1 MICDQKV
8 ILTNVELAESLFSLP
23 EKKRKED
30 GLFFRYYNSEEGNRN
45 CKI

>member
-1 MICDQKV
+1 MICGQKV
-8 ILTNVELAESLFSLP
+8 ILTNGELAEALLSLP